1 MHRVMIP
8 ALALLSM
15 ASACAPADVRVE
27 VLPPRTSVTCAAP
40 DRSAAAL
47 GQGLLDV
54 TASLGTHGAYVSDL
68 RLTVK
73 GQDAHVDGVNVA
85 YTIPDGA
92 STDVESTADD
102 VAGDVIVGDTVLLG
116 ADDDIRVAIVENVQL
131 VPRDLAVALQEDT
144 GLELSQTEF
153 KTITID
159 ITPVVDGEG
168 VVGAT
173 TTFALD
179 VCKGCLVQPPEV
191 CADDGQF
198 ALLPVTCRPGQ
209 DTPLFTCVSTGA
221 P

>member
-1 MHRVMIP
+1 MHRVTIT
-8 ALALLSM
+8 ALVVFSL

-47 GQGLLDV
+47 GRGLLDV

-73 GQDAHVDGVNVA
+73 GQDAHVDGVSVA

-92 STDVESTADD
+92 DTAVGSTAEDA
-102 VAGDVIVGDTVLLG
+102 AGDVVVGDTVLLG
-116 ADDDIRVAIVENVQL
+116 ADDDVRTALIENVQL
-131 VPRDLAVALQEDT
+131 VPRALAVALQEDT

-153 KTITID
+153 ATITVD
-159 ITPVVDGEG
+159 VTPVVSGDG
-168 VVGAT
+168 VVAAT

-191 CADDGQF
+191 CADEGQF